1 MQGGTVTTEG
11 GSKKKAFTQ
20 GCGLRNPED
29 YERIPG
35 HQYSG
40 FVVRYALSLRC
51 ETNSSPRDISK
62 AIKRLADFTFGL
74 VDKIPSRNT
83 IEDWIRKCGLDE
95 VRQTPDALKDID
107 YAVIFDECMMIGS
120 EKLLPVLAV
129 PAEHQGHP
137 LRPEDVKVIS
147 LNVKSGWDAKAIKNT
162 LNESATTVGKDPEY
176 AITDNDSKMRKAV
189 RLTGLSWHRDISHT
203 LAMFMERVYKDD
215 PDFVDFNKCIAT
227 SKMQYCMKDIAYLQ
241 SPSQRTKARFMNL
254 SESVSW
260 ALDMSKIYHDLPANV
275 KVAYSFI
282 PKYVSL
288 SEELNEMVS
297 AIHFIE
303 TEMKQHGLS
312 HETNSK
318 CRSHVCKT
326 IMPGNDR
333 MRRVGFQILEYLENE
348 DLMLKGNVALNN
360 SSDIIESMFGIFKY
374 MQSPNKMNGVT
385 TLVLNMPVRLA
396 FAGESAAKN
405 YNVKERLTRTKIK
418 DIIQW
423 GEENLL
429 DSLVVKRINTL
440 KTA

>member
-1 MQGGTVTTEG
+1 M
-11 GSKKKAFTQ
+11 A
-20 GCGLRNPED
+20 
-29 YERIPG
+29 
-35 HQYSG
+35 
-40 FVVRYALSLRC
+40 LRC
-51 ETNSSPRDISK
+51 ETNSSTRDIVK
-62 AIKRLADFTFGL
+62 VIERLAEFTVGL
-74 VDKIPSRNT
+74 VDNIPSYNT
-83 IEDWIRKCGLDE
+83 IEDWTRKCGLDE
-95 VRQTPDALKDID
+95 LRHTPDALKDID
-107 YAVIFDECMMIGS
+107 YAVIFDEHMLTGS
-120 EKLLPVLAV
+120 EKLIPVLAL

-147 LNVKSGWDAKAIKNT
+147 MNVKSGWNAETIKDTVKESVNAI
-162 LNESATTVGKDPEY
+162 GKDPEY

-189 RLTGLSWHRDISHT
+189 RLTGFSWHRDISHT

-215 PDFVDFNKCIAT
+215 PDFVDFNKRMAT
-227 SKMQYCMKDIAYLQ
+227 TKKQYCMKEIAYLQ

-260 ALDMSKIYHDLPANV
+260 ALIMSKIYHTLPANE
-275 KVAYSFI
+275 KEAYSFI

-288 SEELNEMVS
+288 AEELNEMVS

-312 HETNSK
+312 HKTVSK
-318 CRSHVCKT
+318 CRIHVCKT
-326 IMPGNDR
+326 IMLGNDR
-333 MRRVGFQILEYLENE
+333 MRRVGFQVLEYLENE
-348 DLMLKGNVALNN
+348 DLMLEENVVLNN
-360 SSDIIESMFGIFKY
+360 SSDIIESMFGTFKY

-385 TLVLNMPVRLA
+385 TLVLNLPVRLA
-396 FAGESAAKN
+396 LAGESAAKK